1 MKHRRRYNT
10 QLSKKKSNR
19 TQYNSPYETTSSNS
33 AKFWRYF
40 FILTILVA
48 GTYYIIKYFPTKK
61 STDDDIYKSEIVKD
75 ETPIQ
80 PEKQEAFPIEE
91 KQVVSPPL
99 NRVIQL
105 EVLNGCGTQG
115 VAKIFSTNLKRHKY
129 DVVSSGNYL
138 KKGKTFWKVVKTK
151 VIDNTGNREN
161 AEKLAEIIGI
171 KKSNI
176 ESKVVASP
184 IADITI
190 VIGKDYR
197 DLAII
202 KKK

>member
-1 MKHRRRYNT
+1 M
-10 QLSKKKSNR
+10 
-19 TQYNSPYETTSSNS
+19 
-33 AKFWRYF
+33 
-40 FILTILVA
+40 
-48 GTYYIIKYFPTKK
+48 
-61 STDDDIYKSEIVKD
+61 DDDNYQSEIVKD

-80 PEKQEAFPIEE
+80 LKKPEAFPIEK
-91 KQVVSPPL
+91 KQVVNPPL

-197 DLAII
+197 DLDII